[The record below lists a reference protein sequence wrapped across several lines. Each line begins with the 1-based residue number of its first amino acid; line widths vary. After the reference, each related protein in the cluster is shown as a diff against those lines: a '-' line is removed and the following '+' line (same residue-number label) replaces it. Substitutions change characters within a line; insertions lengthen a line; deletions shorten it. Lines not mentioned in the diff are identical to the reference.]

1 MTFPGEPLVVALL
14 LGVMVGLGVVVAVVL
29 KLGAERTAAVAVA
42 ATSDRSAARRGDQR
56 TRRLDDALD
65 RSPLLR
71 RAVEVTADLA
81 ERRGA
86 LGSVERQLR
95 AADVPV
101 RPAEMILSHLA
112 ATVLMPIAVLL
123 FTRSAPMAIGTFFV
137 VLGGGPF
144 LLRSMVKRR
153 RKKFEA
159 QLPDALTSLS
169 GSLRAGR
176 SVGQAMEAIS
186 REVPDPM
193 GRELRKV
200 VAEVRLG
207 RTLQA
212 TLNDAAERVGS
223 DDFRWAVLAMQI
235 QAEVG
240 GNLAELLD
248 QVAGT
253 MRERSRMR
261 GEVKALT
268 AEGRASAMM
277 LVIMVPA
284 LGLVM
289 AVMNPTY
296 MAPLFSTSTGR
307 IMLGV
312 CLVMIGGGY
321 AWMNSMV
328 KIDV

>member
-1 MTFPGEPLVVALL
+1 MSGIDPLVLALVA
-14 LGVMVGLGVVVAVVL
+14 GSAVGAGVVVATL
-29 KLGAERTAAVAVA
+29 LGLSA
-42 ATSDRSAARRGDQR
+42 DRSTEEAPAAHRRPGPDQR
-56 TRRLDDALD
+56 TRRLDEALG
-65 RSPLLR
+65 RSAVLR

-81 ERRGA
+81 DRRGA
-86 LGSVERQLR
+86 LGRVERQLR

-101 RPAEMILSHLA
+101 RPAELILGHL
-112 ATVLMPIAVLL
+112 VAVLL
-123 FTRSAPMAIGTFFV
+123 VPPALWTATRSLPLAAFAFV
-137 VLGGGPF
+137 VLLGGGPYALRF
-144 LLRSMVKRR
+144 LVKRR
-153 RKKFEA
+153 LKRFDR
-159 QLPDALTSLS
+159 QLPDALTTLS

-176 SVGQAMEAIS
+176 SVGQAMEALS
-186 REVPDPM
+186 REVGDPM

-207 RTLQA
+207 RSLHETLS
-212 TLNDAAERVGS
+212 DAAERVGS
-223 DDFRWAVLAMQI
+223 EDFRWAVLAMQI

-248 QVAGT
+248 QVAAT

-268 AEGRASAMM
+268 AEGRASALL
-277 LVIMVPA
+277 LVVMVPA
-284 LGLVM
+284 LGGVM
-289 AVMNPTY
+289 AALNWDY
-296 MAPLFSTSTGR
+296 MAPLFSSSTGR

-312 CLVMIGGGY
+312 SAVMIAGGY

>member
-1 MTFPGEPLVVALL
+1 
-14 LGVMVGLGVVVAVVL
+14 
-29 KLGAERTAAVAVA
+29 
-42 ATSDRSAARRGDQR
+42 
-56 TRRLDDALD
+56 
-65 RSPLLR
+65 
-71 RAVEVTADLA
+71 
-81 ERRGA
+81 
-86 LGSVERQLR
+86 VERSLR

-101 RPAEMILSHLA
+101 RPAELILAHLV
-112 ATVLMPIAVLL
+112 ATVVLPIAALL
-123 FTRSAPMAIGTFFV
+123 VTRSVTNAAVAFV
-137 VLGGGPF
+137 VAGGGPP
-144 LLRSMVKRR
+144 LALRVITSRR
-153 RKKFEA
+153 RKKFNA
-159 QLPDALTSLS
+159 QLPDALTTLS

-186 REVPDPM
+186 REMGDPI

-207 RTLQA
+207 RALHD
-212 TLNDAAERVGS
+212 TLNDAAERIGS
-223 DDFRWAVLAMQI
+223 EDFRWAVLAMQI

-248 QVAGT
+248 QVAAT

-268 AEGRASAMM
+268 AEGRASAML
-277 LVIMVPA
+277 LVVMVPA
-284 LGLVM
+284 LGGVM
-289 AVMNPTY
+289 ALMNPDY

-312 CLVMIGGGY
+312 STVMIGGGY
-321 AWMNSMV
+321 FWMNSMV